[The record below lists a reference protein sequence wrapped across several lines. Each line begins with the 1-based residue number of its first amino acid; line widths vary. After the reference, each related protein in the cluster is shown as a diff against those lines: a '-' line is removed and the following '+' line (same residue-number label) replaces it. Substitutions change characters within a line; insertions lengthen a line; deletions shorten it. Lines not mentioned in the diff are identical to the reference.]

1 MKSHLL
7 LIERKIYE
15 DPLFQGGYQ
24 LGRYLTEAKLSAAQ
38 VQQVFAAVEQGAASG
53 GNVAKAGDDPASNRT
68 LLGKGADVVGKV
80 GKFFDTVKDKISKSG
95 PVAGFDATVDSLQ
108 GQLIQASGGEQG
120 AVSQAIN
127 KYREFAKAHPVMQGA
142 VYAGLIALAGISGA
156 GLGGAAILGG
166 IKVFDRLLQGDKASS
181 ALWKGFKTGAIAY
194 GASQLLNQPAHAD
207 PVTPNVRPDYHDPVY
222 DPPGPINPP
231 PDVPDVP
238 QVVTVGSG
246 DTLSQIAQANQTS
259 VKALMQANPGIT
271 NPDALQIGTQVTIPP
286 LNSTTYMGGVG
297 TASDTAAKVASGA
310 YQTKSAALAAQ
321 NAALRSGYENPNK
334 PINEWVDKT
343 RTVRVWALNESL
355 GKPRTG
361 VFLTSSGVSEVCRRV
376 DYCESIDEGVW
387 DSVKGAG
394 KWVADKGEAIGQGI
408 GKAVKTGW
416 HDATNKVTA
425 NRLDLNFRRGA
436 GRDLMTNGS
445 VESKALIDFLKGEG
459 VQDGLIQSVFKSMG
473 IPMGSKTGG
482 KVKGQTSN
490 TPNAQRKR
498 AARAGKKAGGAPAQ
512 AAPAQAAP
520 AQAAPSGQPPG
531 FGYADAARMA
541 GIKPQPA
548 PTPNYGR
555 QASGYGTQTT
565 SFKSPG
571 SMPTNATNATLGGGQ
586 TASAKPAKKKK
597 APAQAPDTAAA
608 EHRMYGGKY
617 IREGAD
623 EKLAREFEH
632 FLKHL
637 G

>member
-53 GNVAKAGDDPASNRT
+53 GNVAKAGDPASSNRT
-68 LLGKGADVVGKV
+68 MLGKGADVVGKV

-120 AVSQAIN
+120 KVSQAIN

-142 VYAGLIALAGISGA
+142 IYAGLIALAGISGA

-181 ALWKGFKTGAIAY
+181 ALWKGFKTGALAY
-194 GASQLLNQPAHAD
+194 GASKLLNQPAHAD
-207 PVTPNVRPDYHDPVY
+207 PTTTTVTPNVEPPMPPAPDVT
-222 DPPGPINPP
+222 NV
-231 PDVPDVP
+231 VPDVP
-238 QVVTVGSG
+238 QVVSVNSG
-246 DTLSQIAQANQTS
+246 DTLSQIAQAHQTS

-286 LNSTTYMGGVG
+286 INSTTYMGGVG

-310 YQTKSAALAAQ
+310 YQTKAAALAAQ

-334 PINEWVDKT
+334 AINEWVDRD
-343 RTVRVWALNESL
+343 RTVRTWALNESI

-361 VFLTSSGVSEVCRRV
+361 VFLTSAGVSEVCRRV

-387 DSVKGAG
+387 DAVKGAG

-416 HDATNKVTA
+416 HDATNKITA
-425 NRLDLNFRRGA
+425 NRLDVNFRRGA

-445 VESKALIDFLKGEG
+445 VDSKALIEFLKGEG

-473 IPMGSKTGG
+473 IPMGGKSGG
-482 KVKGQTSN
+482 KVKGQVSQTA
-490 TPNAQRKR
+490 NAQRKR
-498 AARAGKKAGGAPAQ
+498 AARAAKKAGAQPQAAPGGAPAQ
-512 AAPAQAAP
+512 PQAAP
-520 AQAAPSGQPPG
+520 GGATAAK
-531 FGYADAARMA
+531 MA

-555 QASGYGTQTT
+555 QASGYGSQTT

-571 SMPTNATNATLGGGQ
+571 SMPTNATNATLGGAQ
-586 TASAKPAKKKK
+586 NTQPAKPAKKKK
-597 APAQAPDTAAA
+597 APAPAPATAAA